1 MASHSTVEQGERS
14 TEWDQRGDPHPARSG
29 RSERRTHG
37 CVDIKVQ
44 LLHGFQKAELGS
56 LSVLN
61 TTATTE
67 ANESYHRVSSVP
79 M

>member
-1 MASHSTVEQGERS
+1 M
-14 TEWDQRGDPHPARSG
+14 
-29 RSERRTHG
+29 
-37 CVDIKVQ
+37 DIKVQ
-44 LLHGFQKAELGS
+44 LLHGLQEAELGS

-67 ANESYHRVSSVP
+67 ANESYLRVSSVP